1 VSSTFPLHKLEKF
14 IVNDP
19 KFLFTLTCYI
29 LILAI
34 YINLNA
40 FKSPAV
46 GIVAFTLY
54 FLINGIFLAHAFF
67 EKEDTFFKLMFG
79 LLLLIMLLG
88 FVGWLVLIIYNL
100 DAPQFTLVLLIVATL
115 SSLLNRRMKNKNAT
129 Q

>member
-1 VSSTFPLHKLEKF
+1 M
-14 IVNDP
+14 VNDP
-19 KFLFTLTCYI
+19 KLVFTLTCYV
-29 LILAI
+29 LILTI

-40 FKSPAV
+40 FKSSAV
-46 GIVAFTLY
+46 GIVAFILY

-67 EKEDTFFKLMFG
+67 EKEDAFLRLMFG

-88 FVGWLVLIIYNL
+88 FVGWLIVIIYNL
-100 DAPQFTLVLLIVATL
+100 DAPQFTLILFIVATL